1 MAVMV
6 AVIVVVHVVP
16 VVVFVACLLF
26 TSSNALPCSECA
38 TEPQLET
45 CSGNQAG
52 QSNILISNE
61 ISVILII
68 TIYLFVIRLFEISN
82 KSSTNHGIVSCKIEF
97 ANRSIQVPKL
107 Y

>member
-1 MAVMV
+1 MKSLLLFYLIFLKPNDFFFGMANTNFMF
-6 AVIVVVHVVP
+6 I
-16 VVVFVACLLF
+16 VACLF
-26 TSSNALPCSECA
+26 FASSNALPCSECA

-52 QSNILISNE
+52 QSNILITNE

-82 KSSTNHGIVSCKIEF
+82 KSPTTMGLSAAK
-97 ANRSIQVPKL
+97 
-107 Y
+107 